1 MWITPAAQVIGLV
14 LVFFGWIITNWQN
27 NRRETR
33 KEGRSACDAIKKYIL
48 EITVKGKKYYLERDG
63 EISFEIKSEL
73 ELLEIELGRIPF
85 FGVGQNST

>member
-33 KEGRSACDAIKKYIL
+33 KEGRSACDAIKKYI
-48 EITVKGKKYYLERDG
+48 
-63 EISFEIKSEL
+63 
-73 ELLEIELGRIPF
+73 
-85 FGVGQNST
+85 